1 MTDSELIKNHT
12 IFHAYF
18 WHLIESDQAESAEDL
33 CDISFKLN
41 QEINRRKI
49 GELQIKEC
57 IKNTKL
63 EPQDQLIIYKYIYP
77 DLLISKVGIS

>member
-18 WHLIESDQAESAEDL
+18 CYLIESDQADSAENL
-33 CDISFKLN
+33 CEISFKLA
-41 QEINRRKI
+41 QEIKRRKI

-57 IKNTKL
+57 IKKTKFN
-63 EPQDQLIIYKYIYP
+63 PQDQLIIYKYIYP